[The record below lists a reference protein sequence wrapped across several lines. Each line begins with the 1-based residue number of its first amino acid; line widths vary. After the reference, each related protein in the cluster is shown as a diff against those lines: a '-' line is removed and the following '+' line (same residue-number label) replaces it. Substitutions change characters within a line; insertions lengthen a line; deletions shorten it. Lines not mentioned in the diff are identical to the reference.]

1 VTVILDTSFLFALT
15 DRRDRNHVR
24 VLDTV
29 RTLQTNPVL
38 PDVVLPEI
46 CYLLASRLG
55 HQAMR
60 QFMRRLDPTQVR
72 IEPLKPDDLVQ
83 IQVLLDEY
91 ADSRLDFADTAI
103 VVIAERLNITRICTL
118 DRRDFSIIRPKH
130 CDCFE
135 LLP

>member
-1 VTVILDTSFLFALT
+1 MTVILDTSFLFALT

-24 VLDTV
+24 VLEAI
-29 RTLQTNPVL
+29 RTLQANPVL

-72 IEPLKPDDLVQ
+72 IEPLKPDDLLR

-91 ADSRLDFADTAI
+91 ADSRLDFVDTAI
-103 VVIAERLNITRICTL
+103 VAIAERLNITRICTL